1 MGCTFYNE
9 FNLVSE
15 RELGKDFSM
24 LDGLTFTN
32 SFISDATY
40 FPSIFFFGEI
50 YFTNRNY
57 AKTPLTE
64 KRSQFVIPTKV
75 GIHFS
80 FIFAK
85 EMPAF
90 ASMPCGFYDLA

>member
-1 MGCTFYNE
+1 MGRK
-9 FNLVSE
+9 L
-15 RELGKDFSM
+15 
-24 LDGLTFTN
+24 
-32 SFISDATY
+32 I
-40 FPSIFFFGEI
+40 I
-50 YFTNRNY
+50 NRSY

-64 KRSQFVIPTKV
+64 KRSRFVIPTKV

-90 ASMPCGFYDLA
+90 ASMTCGFYDFA